1 MTAHRDIKIQ
11 LARAGAVLF
20 VVGAVFA
27 AYTGLQN
34 SKPDPVRAR
43 AGFTSVEAQPTKVEQ
58 KNLTLESRGVFI
70 YANNEALFYPLEVLR
85 GEVLDGELQG
95 VAFRIDPTAPEA
107 NMVSFTGSQKLP
119 YELLP
124 YSEAVFQFPE
134 VRVYE
139 AQ

>member
-1 MTAHRDIKIQ
+1 MQVKTKLSLIALLVLACVISVVAYSHVSVRRAPVTASADTAQ
-11 LARAGAVLF
+11 GVS
-20 VVGAVFA
+20 VGSPLKDVSA
-27 AYTGLQN
+27 
-34 SKPDPVRAR
+34 
-43 AGFTSVEAQPTKVEQ
+43 
-58 KNLTLESRGVFI
+58 RGVFI

-139 AQ
+139 VQ

>member
-1 MTAHRDIKIQ
+1 MTVHRDIKIQ

-20 VVGAVFA
+20 VVGAIFA
-27 AYTGLQN
+27 AYSGLQK

-43 AGFTSVEAQPTKVEQ
+43 AGFATGEAQLAKVEQ
-58 KNLTLESRGVFI
+58 TNLTTESRGVFI
-70 YANNEALFYPLEVLR
+70 YANNEAIFYPLEALR
-85 GEVLDGELQG
+85 GEVLGGELQG
-95 VAFRIDPTAPEA
+95 VAFRIDPTAPET
-107 NMVSFTGSQKLP
+107 NMVTFVGDQKLP

-139 AQ
+139 AK